1 MLRNIARFITGNFVT
16 ALLALV
22 AGCAPKFRAAADL
35 PAPPPLGLELRLAS
49 LDIRDTRQ
57 GIGPLEEPSL
67 SRSGGFARAKTLDS
81 ADRAALRAQVE
92 RDMTGTGLPLHL
104 DIAVERAEVGWHG
117 KWILRATEQGRF
129 HVRIAFRHGTTR
141 LAECSGSATLERP
154 NIHATRDSLGK
165 IFRYG
170 LVASIHQCLEA
181 TREELKKAAQVQ
193 PGAAPI

>member
-1 MLRNIARFITGNFVT
+1 MLRNIARFIAGSFVT
-16 ALLALV
+16 ILLAFT
-22 AGCAPKFRAAADL
+22 AGCSLKPHAAADL
-35 PAPPPLGLELRLAS
+35 PDPPPLGLELRLAS
-49 LDIRDTRQ
+49 LDIRDIRQ

-67 SRSGGFARAKTLDS
+67 SRAGGFARSKTLDS
-81 ADRAALRAQVE
+81 ADRDALRAQVE

-104 DIAVERAEVGWHG
+104 DITVERAEVGWHG

-154 NIHATRDSLGK
+154 NIHATRDSLGRL
-165 IFRYG
+165 FRYG

-181 TREELKKAAQVQ
+181 TREELKKAPQE
-193 PGAAPI
+193 PSGTAPI